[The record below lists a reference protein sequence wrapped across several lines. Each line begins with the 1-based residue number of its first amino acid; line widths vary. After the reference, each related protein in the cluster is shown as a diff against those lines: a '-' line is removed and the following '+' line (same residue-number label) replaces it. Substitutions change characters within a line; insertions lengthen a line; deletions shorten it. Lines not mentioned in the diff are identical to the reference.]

1 MPPNGRFLGLDIGG
15 TSVKAGTVEPEG
27 QLVSAPESLPTQ
39 LEDGPDVF
47 LDRLCEY
54 ARSFGSFDA
63 LGIGCPGVF
72 DPQTGALRASANLQ
86 NLVGRK
92 LTSEVSKRLDLAEER
107 VLVDNDANLAA
118 YGEQWR
124 GAGAGKEDMC
134 LVTLGTG
141 IGGGLIQHG
150 RLYTGPH
157 GMACEVGHIV
167 VLPQEQGGHP
177 CGCGS
182 AGCLE
187 TLASATHVRR
197 RAREAGLCDDTIEL
211 CRLAAAGEGAER
223 DLLHAVGRDLGRGLS
238 YVVSLL
244 DITFF
249 VIAGGFSAALP
260 QLHAGVMETL
270 AERRYGTPEPVV
282 VRATLGPDA
291 GWIGAARLAGDK
303 K

>member
-27 QLVSAPESLPTQ
+27 QFVSAPESLPTQ

-92 LTSEVSKRLDLAEER
+92 LTREISTRLDLAEEK

-141 IGGGLIQHG
+141 IGGGLIKDG
-150 RLYTGPH
+150 KLYTGPH

-167 VLPQEQGGHP
+167 ILPQ
-177 CGCGS
+177 
-182 AGCLE
+182 E

-197 RAREAGLCDDTIEL
+197 RAREAGLCEDMIEL
-211 CRLAAAGEGAER
+211 CRLAAAAEGPER

-270 AERRYGTPEPVV
+270 AERRYGTPEPIV